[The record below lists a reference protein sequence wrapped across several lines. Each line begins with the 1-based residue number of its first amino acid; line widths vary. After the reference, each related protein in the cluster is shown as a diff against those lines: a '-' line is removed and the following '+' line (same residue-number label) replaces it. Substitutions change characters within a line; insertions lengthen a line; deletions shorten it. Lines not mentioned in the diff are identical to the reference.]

1 MTIVPCCLLLFSV
14 TGSLCIVI
22 YTMYVSVFFIV
33 NNIEYHCKWRSEFST
48 VQPGTRSRLM
58 QGSASWMQGRARWMP
73 GSALHAG
80 PRALMQASAHWCRAA
95 DAGSRAL
102 DAGPSLQ
109 RLLGYID
116 ACWTAIVEDNG
127 HRSTLAY
134 GGTTAATTLSVL
146 LRQWFVWN
154 SSSACHAKGWESTKH
169 CRQYCTT
176 LKTL

>member
-73 GSALHAG
+73 GSALDAGPCALDAWQRAGCLPGAAALNAGLCSLDVWPCELDAG
-80 PRALMQASAHWCRAA
+80 PRAL
-95 DAGSRAL
+95 DAGIW
-102 DAGPSLQ
+102 Q
-109 RLLGYID
+109 
-116 ACWTAIVEDNG
+116 
-127 HRSTLAY
+127 
-134 GGTTAATTLSVL
+134 
-146 LRQWFVWN
+146 QF
-154 SSSACHAKGWESTKH
+154 
-169 CRQYCTT
+169 
-176 LKTL
+176 